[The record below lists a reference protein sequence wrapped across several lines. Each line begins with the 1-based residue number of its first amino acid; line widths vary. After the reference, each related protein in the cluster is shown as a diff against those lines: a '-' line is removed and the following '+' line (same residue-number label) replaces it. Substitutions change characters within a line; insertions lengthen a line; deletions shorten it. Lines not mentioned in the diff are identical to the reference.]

1 MSYDFV
7 FVHGTGV
14 REPAYTAA
22 FNRISK
28 QLTTRRPGVRVH
40 RCYWGADYGTRLG
53 KGGASIPGF
62 ETKRDAM
69 REPDDAEYTLY
80 LWSLLY
86 QDPLFEIRLLG
97 LKDASSGFTPGERP
111 LDALDQS

>member
-22 FNRISK
+22 LDRISN
-28 QLTTRRPGVRVH
+28 QLKSRRNGVRVH
-40 RCYWGADYGTRLG
+40 RCYWGADYGTRLH
-53 KGGASIPGF
+53 KNGASIPGF
-62 ETKRDAM
+62 ETKRDPTAL
-69 REPDDAEYTLY
+69 PDDEEYTVG

-86 QDPLFEIRLLG
+86 QDPLLEIRLLA
-97 LKDASSGFTPGERP
+97 LKEGEAEFVPGAMRPGEE
-111 LDALDQS
+111 L